1 MKDEFKYYG
10 YCDNFQK
17 VKNVNTKLLYG
28 DRKNVP
34 DPFLSIIITVYKR
47 KEYIADAVYSAVN
60 QKNIQFEYEII
71 VIDDDPDSLP
81 EFFKQFL
88 DIKNIYFYKNS
99 QNIGLYNACNAGAEI
114 ARGKYIAFLHDDD
127 ILYPNYLFELY
138 NFIRFLKPTAECV
151 LTNRDTT
158 GDYIQKSKSRKTK
171 KVILKALFSPL
182 YFIRIIFRKP
192 YKLITLKEGLTYQL
206 SNVYKAPTCGAL
218 FKKDAFMKSGG
229 FNQDFWPVT
238 DYFFFLNFNQNHKI
252 YMLRKKTACYR
263 WFDNLSQNK
272 SIQFSSLKLLN
283 DFFCSE
289 QPIRSINLY
298 FKLFGN
304 EALYAKYLM
313 VSGQFQNEIKP
324 QYPQI
329 ANLNRIKWIL
339 FKTYNIAFR
348 FFHDII

>member
-1 MKDEFKYYG
+1 MDLNIYK

-17 VKNVNTKLLYG
+17 IKDINTELLYG
-28 DRKNVP
+28 DRENVP
-34 DPFLSIIITVYKR
+34 DLFLSIIITFYKR
-47 KEYIADAVYSAVN
+47 KEYVAEAVCSAVR
-60 QKNIQFEYEII
+60 QENIQFKYEII
-71 VIDDDPDSLP
+71 VIDDDPDGLP
-81 EFFKQFL
+81 YDFKQFL

-99 QNIGLYNACNAGAEI
+99 QNIGLYNTCNAGAKI

-127 ILYPNYLFELY
+127 ILYPNYLFEMY
-138 NFIRFLKPTAECV
+138 NFIHFVKPGVECA

-158 GDYIQKSKSRKTK
+158 GDYIQKLKSGKK
-171 KVILKALFSPL
+171 GKVILKWLFSSL
-182 YFIRIIFRKP
+182 CFIRIIFRKP
-192 YKLITLKEGLTYQL
+192 YKSITLKEGLTYQL

-218 FKKDAFMKSGG
+218 FKKDAFIESGG

-272 SIQFSSLKLLN
+272 NIQFTSLKLLS
-283 DFFCSE
+283 DFFKSD
-289 QPIRSINLY
+289 QPIKSINHY
-298 FKLFGN
+298 FKFFGG

-313 VSGQFQNEIKP
+313 VSEQFRDEIRS
-324 QYPQI
+324 QYPEI
-329 ANLNRIKWIL
+329 INLNRIKWIL
-339 FKTYNIAFR
+339 FKGYNMAFR